1 MTASKWTQKDKI
13 NFIKMR
19 KEGVVFREIAQK
31 LGKTYDSLRERSERS
46 NRNHK
51 GMTEI
56 EAKVIAPII
65 AAAKNDDTC
74 PTNYVIAA
82 QVGLPVPVVNGA
94 VRSLSKKGVMEIAL
108 NGSKRRVAY
117 IFVGAMTT
125 RDMPCL
131 EAGFTKAQNFVE
143 FEEHVKVASMA
154 LLRRQLETGAH
165 WIRCPKQFQA
175 ACESVGLEVAA

>member
-1 MTASKWTQKDKI
+1 MTAAKWTQKDKI

-19 KEGVVFREIAQK
+19 KEGMVFREIAQK
-31 LGKTYDSLRERSERS
+31 LGKPLDSLRERSERS
-46 NRNHK
+46 NRNHR

-56 EAKVIAPII
+56 EVKVIAPFI

-82 QVGLPVPVVNGA
+82 QVGLSVPVVNEA
-94 VRSLSKKGVMEIAL
+94 VRSLSKKGVMEVAL
-108 NGSKRRVAY
+108 NCSKRRVAY
-117 IFVGAMTT
+117 IFVGAMIT

-131 EAGFTKAQNFVE
+131 QAGFTKVQNSVE
-143 FEEHVKVASMA
+143 FEEHVKVASKA

-165 WIRCPKQFQA
+165 WIACPQQFQA
-175 ACESVGLEVAA
+175 ACESVGLAVA